1 MSQSHSTADN
11 ADIRLVADLGV
22 IAERL
27 TRSIRAERSS
37 GLDAKQRAL
46 LDQVL
51 SSAAEVQQTIADLR
65 QRISNLEALTVTDEV
80 TGLCNRRGLRCE
92 LERSLANARRYQE
105 SAGLLIIDLDRFK
118 HVNDHYGHAAG
129 DAMLRQVGT
138 LLRRS
143 VRQTDVVARL
153 GGDEFAVLLTKAGW
167 PEVRAKASEIE
178 ARLNAEAVP
187 WQGQD
192 LAIRA
197 SVGAAP
203 LASDDNV
210 DHVLSRADLDMYR
223 RKRRRAAGGPQPVV
237 AA

>member
-1 MSQSHSTADN
+1 MSQAHSTPDN

-27 TRSIRAERSS
+27 TRSIRAERS

-80 TGLCNRRGLRCE
+80 TGLRNRRGLRCE

-118 HVNDHYGHAAG
+118 TVNDRHGHVAG

-138 LLRRS
+138 VLRRS

-153 GGDEFAVLLTKAGW
+153 GGDEFAVLLTKVTWEG
-167 PEVRAKASEIE
+167 VRAKASEIE
-178 ARLNAEAVP
+178 ALLNAETVS
-187 WQGQD
+187 WQGQE

-203 LASDDNV
+203 LGSDDNV

-223 RKRRRAAGGPQPVV
+223 RKRRRAAAGPQPV
-237 AA
+237 AAA